1 MPKWFKVSQNNL
13 TPTIS
18 HQYWSILSHILQS
31 IHFPFRLSSLLH
43 RICREP
49 ENFTKNRYADVLPI
63 DSSRV
68 KLKRE
73 SPHESDYIN
82 ANFVNGFDHDKA
94 YICTQGPLEHTV
106 KDQWRLIMQEQVR
119 VIVMTTR

>member
-1 MPKWFKVSQNNL
+1 M
-13 TPTIS
+13 
-18 HQYWSILSHILQS
+18 
-31 IHFPFRLSSLLH
+31 
-43 RICREP
+43 
-49 ENFTKNRYADVLPI
+49 LPI

-106 KDQWRLIMQEQVR
+106 KDQGRLIMQEQVR